1 MARPRVNGRHLAQNV
16 GEEVILLGTIR
27 NKSSN
32 GTNVE
37 IMTMDGIQVNVT
49 LSVPIDGNAEG
60 YIELRGK
67 LNSKST
73 MACSDYILL
82 PSDVVDKFGKIIL
95 SSLSILSIGCL
106 NLIVTHAIIIVDI
119 HQYNHLV
126 NLLKVMQSDANWWEL
141 VQYE

>member
-1 MARPRVNGRHLAQNV
+1 MERMRVNGRHLAQKV
-16 GEEVILLGTIR
+16 GEEVVLLGIIK

-49 LSVPIDGNAEG
+49 LSVPIDGHAEG

-73 MACSDYILL
+73 MACSYYILL
-82 PSDVVDKFGKIIL
+82 PPDVVHKFD
-95 SSLSILSIGCL
+95 
-106 NLIVTHAIIIVDI
+106 TD
-119 HQYNHLV
+119 QYNHCV
-126 NLLKVMQSDANWWEL
+126 NLLNVIQSDANWWEL
-141 VQYE
+141 D

>member
-32 GTNVE
+32 GTNIE
-37 IMTMDGIQVNVT
+37 IMTTDGVQVSVT

-82 PSDVVDKFGKIIL
+82 PSDVVDKF
-95 SSLSILSIGCL
+95 
-106 NLIVTHAIIIVDI
+106 DI